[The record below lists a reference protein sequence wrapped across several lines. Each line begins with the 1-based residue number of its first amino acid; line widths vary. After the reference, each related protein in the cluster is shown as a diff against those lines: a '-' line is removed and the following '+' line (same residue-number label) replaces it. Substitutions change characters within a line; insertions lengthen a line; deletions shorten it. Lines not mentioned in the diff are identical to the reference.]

1 MAKAPP
7 SAKRERIK
15 AFERMG
21 LHRKYPPIIVCCMA
35 FIFHDRILSSG
46 PPFAASNN
54 RSFE

>member
-1 MAKAPP
+1 MAMQDR
-7 SAKRERIK
+7 RERIK
-15 AFERMG
+15 ALERMG